1 MNAVVRALPRTAC
14 LSGLFGPIK
23 RTPLRAAPFERITAR
38 SNDPRAL
45 ACSAVGDEVD
55 LNGERAQVSIARPCD
70 RGAGGRKEPA

>member
-14 LSGLFGPIK
+14 LSGLFGPTK
-23 RTPLRAAPFERITAR
+23 RTSLRAAPFERITAR

>member
-14 LSGLFGPIK
+14 LSGLFGPTK

-38 SNDPRAL
+38 SNNPRAL

>member
-14 LSGLFGPIK
+14 LSGLFGPTK

-55 LNGERAQVSIARPCD
+55 LNGERAQVSIAPPCD
-70 RGAGGRKEPA
+70 RVAGGRKEPA

>member
-14 LSGLFGPIK
+14 LSGLFGPTQ

-70 RGAGGRKEPA
+70 RVAGGRKEPA

>member
-14 LSGLFGPIK
+14 LSGLFGPTK

>member
-70 RGAGGRKEPA
+70 RVAGGRKEPA

>member
-14 LSGLFGPIK
+14 LSGLFGPTK

-45 ACSAVGDEVD
+45 AWSAVGDEVD

-70 RGAGGRKEPA
+70 RVAGGRKEPA

>member
-23 RTPLRAAPFERITAR
+23 RTPLRAAP
-38 SNDPRAL
+38 L
-45 ACSAVGDEVD
+45 CSAVGDEVD

-70 RGAGGRKEPA
+70 RVAGGRKEPA

>member
-14 LSGLFGPIK
+14 LSGLFGPAK

-38 SNDPRAL
+38 SNNPRAL

-55 LNGERAQVSIARPCD
+55 LNGERARVSIARPCD